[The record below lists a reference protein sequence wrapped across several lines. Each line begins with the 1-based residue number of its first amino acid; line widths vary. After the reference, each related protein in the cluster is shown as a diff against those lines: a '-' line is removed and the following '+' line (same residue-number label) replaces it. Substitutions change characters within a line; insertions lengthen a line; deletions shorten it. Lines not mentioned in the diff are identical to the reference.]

1 MQAYP
6 HHHAV
11 DPCMSLSRRKLVTH
25 YDNLKV
31 ASNAPDV
38 VIRAAYR
45 VLVQQNH
52 PDKFP
57 DRAVAEHRIKI
68 INKAYEV
75 LSDPGRRKAHDEW
88 IAAQSAHSARI
99 EAKASV
105 GEPNK
110 NRAGVKAS
118 LHKTT
123 GQLTWRSRLDGWG
136 RRAERIALGIALV
149 LLVWLLCV
157 DTQIIPRL

>member
-1 MQAYP
+1 
-6 HHHAV
+6 
-11 DPCMSLSRRKLVTH
+11 MSLLRRKLVTH

-105 GEPNK
+105 SKPDK
-110 NRAGVKAS
+110 NRAGVTAP
-118 LHKTT
+118 LNKTT

>member
-11 DPCMSLSRRKLVTH
+11 DPCMSLLRRKLVTH

>member
-1 MQAYP
+1 
-6 HHHAV
+6 
-11 DPCMSLSRRKLVTH
+11 MSRLQRKLVTH

-75 LSDPGRRKAHDEW
+75 LSDPHRRKEHDEW
-88 IAAQSAHSARI
+88 IAAQSAHSAHSARD

-105 GEPNK
+105 GESNK
-110 NRAGVKAS
+110 NRAGVKAP

-123 GQLTWRSRLDGWG
+123 GQLAWRSRLEGWG

-149 LLVWLLCV
+149 LLVWLLCI
-157 DTQIIPRL
+157 DTRFIPRL

>member
-1 MQAYP
+1 MQADP

-11 DPCMSLSRRKLVTH
+11 APRMSLLRRKLVTH

-57 DRAVAEHRIKI
+57 NRAVAEHRIKI

-75 LSDPGRRKAHDEW
+75 LSDPHRRKEHDEW
-88 IAAQSAHSARI
+88 IAAQSAHFARD

-105 GEPNK
+105 GESNK
-110 NRAGVKAS
+110 NRAGVTSPLSKS
-118 LHKTT
+118 R
-123 GQLTWRSRLDGWG
+123 GQLAWRSRLEGWG